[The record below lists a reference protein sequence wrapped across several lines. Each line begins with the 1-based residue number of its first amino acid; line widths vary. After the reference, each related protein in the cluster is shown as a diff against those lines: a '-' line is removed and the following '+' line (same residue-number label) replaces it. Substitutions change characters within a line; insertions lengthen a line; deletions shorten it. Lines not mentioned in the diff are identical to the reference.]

1 MHADPRWCL
10 KQTRK
15 TVTMTSVGQT
25 RWRTLMMSL
34 EKYIGGCKV
43 VPLNILDKCKIKMW
57 IVVAHNQFNYFY
69 WRWATLTTTSH
80 LQEESLSQRTLRAMM
95 TMWETQPNISIF
107 LLLKLM
113 YYSYY
118 KYYYYSYRPITNIS
132 IPIIAD
138 SPRLMIAFQRSLPSR
153 DSIEVLCVDVT
164 MTVLTVQWYFWIL
177 NWCCSHHFS
186 SLIICCRLGTVYHAT
201 HLPWQ
206 SGHSD
211 LL

>member
-95 TMWETQPNISIF
+95 TLWERQPNIYTF
-107 LLLKLM
+107 LLLKYCWFTSLNDCIPKEPAIKGQYRGLVRGRHDDSIDSPMVLLNSELM
-113 YYSYY
+113 LFTSF
-118 KYYYYSYRPITNIS
+118 SSPIT
-132 IPIIAD
+132 
-138 SPRLMIAFQRSLPSR
+138 
-153 DSIEVLCVDVT
+153 
-164 MTVLTVQWYFWIL
+164 
-177 NWCCSHHFS
+177 CCWQ
-186 SLIICCRLGTVYHAT
+186 GAVYHAT

-211 LL
+211 LLKQTPN